1 MAIPQFS
8 KLVPGVRFSLP
19 APIKIKRPSGAFYFY
34 REGNRVVFQKYELL
48 HVFENPDS
56 GGEATLAPMARG
68 ASEEEDSPYAVPFCL
83 KRSEATKRNP
93 ARRQPSRGSNKQKT
107 PFRVFFVLGAIPDPF
122 SSLQTLLC

>member
-48 HVFENPDS
+48 HVFENPGS
-56 GGEATLAPMARG
+56 GGEILHVRCTAKFWG
-68 ASEEEDSPYAVPFCL
+68 
-83 KRSEATKRNP
+83 KRNP
-93 ARRQPSRGSNKQKT
+93 SG
-107 PFRVFFVLGAIPDPF
+107 G
-122 SSLQTLLC
+122 TLD